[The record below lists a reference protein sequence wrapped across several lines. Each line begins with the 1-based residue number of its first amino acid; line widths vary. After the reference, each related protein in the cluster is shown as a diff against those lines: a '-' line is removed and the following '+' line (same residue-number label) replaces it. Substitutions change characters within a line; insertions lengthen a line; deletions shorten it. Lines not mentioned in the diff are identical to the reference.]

1 MIKDYACFV
10 GEFVIMP
17 GEDELLAL
25 AKGADRIMEGK
36 EEAHI
41 YGEE

>member
-1 MIKDYACFV
+1 
-10 GEFVIMP
+10 MP

-25 AKGADRIMEGK
+25 AKGADRIMEG
-36 EEAHI
+36 EETAHV